1 MTAPVLTPGDAD
13 FRLDVL
19 EEIDNDGGVE
29 STRSLVRLLAAAA
42 TVLLISFLVV
52 NRSGEALRPSTDATS
67 RFRSGSVSLADDDTG
82 RSLFDV
88 PAMAPGQRY
97 ENCITVTYTGMTS
110 EVAVVVAARA
120 TGELASGMLMT
131 LDVGRGGGF
140 GSCEGFM
147 PERAVY
153 DGGVDA
159 FARDHGPGRGL
170 EAFTPGGPGDSRT
183 FRFAFALSPDASPGQ
198 QAGVDFDW
206 SVGP

>member
-1 MTAPVLTPGDAD
+1 MTAPVLDPVEPDL
-13 FRLDVL
+13 RLDEL
-19 EEIDNDGGVE
+19 DETDGAAVE

-52 NRSGEALRPSTDATS
+52 NRSNGALRPGTDATS
-67 RFRSGSVSLADDDTG
+67 RFRSGSVSLADDDTD

-88 PAMAPGQRY
+88 PAMVPGQRY
-97 ENCITVTYTGMTS
+97 ENCITVTYTGMTGQA
-110 EVAVVVAARA
+110 AVEVAARA
-120 TGELASGMLMT
+120 TGALASGMDIT

-140 GSCEGFM
+140 GSCAGFT
-147 PERAVY
+147 PERSVY

-170 EAFTPGGPGDSRT
+170 EGFTPAGPGDSRT
-183 FRFAFALSPDASPGQ
+183 FRFAFELSPNASPGQ

-206 SVGP
+206 SVG